1 MAEKMYPHWLR
12 AIRIREDACW
22 IIQKNVPRGTW
33 NSIFEG
39 DMPGPVLGDLSRGHM
54 SRAVTAAEAE
64 RLALMPETEIVP
76 GVQLLDVYGTDMRAL
91 CLPVLRVLEEAGA
104 GILGVSLST
113 QRMSLAVQGC
123 DSPIDLLY
131 GRFSVQL

>member
-12 AIRIREDACW
+12 AIRVREDAVW
-22 IIQKNVPRGTW
+22 ITQKNVPRGTW
-33 NSIFEG
+33 NSIFAG
-39 DMPGPVLGDLSRGHM
+39 DVPGPFLGEPSRGHG
-54 SRAVTAAEAE
+54 SFAVTGDEAE
-64 RLALMPETEIVP
+64 RLALAPDTVIVP

-91 CLPVLRVLEEAGA
+91 CLPVLRILEEAG
-104 GILGVSLST
+104 GRVLGVSLST

-131 GRFSVQL
+131 GHFPMKL